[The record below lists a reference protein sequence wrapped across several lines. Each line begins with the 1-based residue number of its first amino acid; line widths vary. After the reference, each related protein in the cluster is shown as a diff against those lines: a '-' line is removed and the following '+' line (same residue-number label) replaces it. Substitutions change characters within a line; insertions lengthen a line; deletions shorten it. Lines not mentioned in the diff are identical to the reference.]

1 MSIIDRYVVRQV
13 LMPFLLGLLIFT
25 FIFII
30 PPLLDYAE
38 DLVAK
43 GVAGSLV
50 AGLIALLLPQALAIT
65 IPMSLLLAL
74 LIAFGRLSADREF
87 VAMQACGISLR
98 RLLRPVALISL
109 SAWALTSYVLIE
121 LVPGSNQRFLDIV
134 FDVASQRAEG
144 DVKPRTFFTDFP
156 NFVVYVQEI
165 PPSGRGWT
173 GVFLADLRAD
183 QHAPVYLAERGRVV
197 IDRKNKRIDLE
208 LIHATQY
215 RIDDTGKDEK
225 LISRMGTAI
234 FSVDSASMFA
244 RVTAKNSRQ
253 MSIAELRSEILRR
266 QKEID
271 PATNQPFSTHNEQ
284 MEIHKR
290 FSIPVACLVF
300 GLIGLALGATNRRDG
315 AFGSFVLGIAVVFA
329 YYVPLM
335 IGPSLVK
342 GHYLP
347 PWLGSWLPNFVL
359 GALGILMFVWRDR
372 LADQPFRLLKRPQW
386 LARPRAA
393 RYIRIPGLTILDDY
407 ITRTYTKYALLSLA
421 GLLGI
426 IYIAAFVD
434 VSDKLFKGMVTPLV
448 IVEYF
453 RYSTPEWLYYVIPLA
468 VLLSALVTIAMLTK
482 NSELIVMKACGI
494 SLYRVAAPMFVVAL
508 LVGGGI
514 FALQETVLGPSTR
527 RAEELKSIIKGNNPQ
542 NLDLLS
548 NRWLVGAN
556 GRFYHYR
563 FLDPQTRVLT
573 GLDVYE
579 LTPRL
584 TRLIR
589 RTFADTASL
598 AGPAD
603 NVWQIHRGWD
613 HEFDEEGNV
622 RFTPLV
628 AVRRTLESAD
638 YFGTKEPNPRFMG
651 YSELRTYTDKL
662 RAGGFAIL
670 EQQVALARKLAFPF
684 VTLIMTLLAVPFAS
698 TIGRSGAMGGV
709 GVGIALAISYWT
721 LISIFAAL
729 GTGGA
734 LPPMLAAWAPNL
746 LFGAAALYLLLTV
759 RT

>member
-1 MSIIDRYVVRQV
+1 MSILDRYVVRQV

-43 GVAGSLV
+43 GVSGALV
-50 AGLIALLLPQALAIT
+50 AGLIALLIPQALAIT

-87 VAMQACGISLR
+87 VAMQACGISLL
-98 RLLRPVALISL
+98 RLLWPVTLISV
-109 SAWALTSYVLIE
+109 SAWVLSSYVLIA
-121 LVPGSNQRFLDIV
+121 LVPGSNQRFLDTV
-134 FDVASQRAEG
+134 FEVASQRAEG

-156 NFVVYVQEI
+156 NLVVYVQEI
-165 PPSGRGWT
+165 PSSGHGWN

-197 IDRKNKRIDLE
+197 IDRQRQRIDLE
-208 LIHATQY
+208 LINAIQY
-215 RIDDTGKDEK
+215 RIDETDKNENLVTRTG
-225 LISRMGTAI
+225 SAV
-234 FSVDSASMFA
+234 FSVDAASMFA

-253 MSIAELRSEILRR
+253 MSIAELRTEIARR
-266 QKEID
+266 QQEID
-271 PATNQPFSTHNEQ
+271 PATNQPFSTHNEE

-315 AFGSFVLGIAVVFA
+315 AFGSFVIGIAVVFA

-372 LADQPFRLLKRPQW
+372 LADQPFRLNIPQW
-386 LARPRAA
+386 LTRPQVARHV
-393 RYIRIPGLTILDDY
+393 RIPGLTILDDY
-407 ITRTYTKYALLSLA
+407 ITRTYTKYVLLSLA
-421 GLLGI
+421 ALLGI

-434 VSDKLFKGMVTPLV
+434 VSDKLFKGMVTPLT

-494 SLYRVAAPMFVVAL
+494 SLYRVAAPMFVVSL
-508 LVGGGI
+508 LVGGGL
-514 FALQETVLGPSTR
+514 FVLQETILGPSTR
-527 RAEELKSIIKGNNPQ
+527 RAEELKSIIRGNNPQ
-542 NLDLLS
+542 NLDLLN

-563 FLDPQTRVLT
+563 ALDPQNHVFM

-579 LTPRL
+579 LTPRM

-598 AGPAD
+598 AGGSAD

-613 HEFDEEGNV
+613 REFDEQGDV
-622 RFTPLV
+622 RNTQLV

-670 EQQVALARKLAFPF
+670 AQQVALARKLAFPF

-721 LISIFAAL
+721 LISVFAAL

-746 LFGAAALYLLLTV
+746 LFGAAALYLLFTV